1 MAASPAERERALR
14 RRRRRERQA
23 VVFGSLVA
31 ALAIGGLGSAAV
43 YTGAMTVPFLDRD
56 FTTPSP
62 TPTAESLP
70 APCVPEGTLPVGYSG
85 IDLQVLNGAGTAGLA
100 GTVAGQLGD
109 RGFEEVETGNYPG
122 TYRGETQV
130 LFGQAGLEAAYTLA
144 AHLEA
149 PVLQLDQREG
159 AGIDLVV
166 GTEYTT
172 LLDPAVVDLDPT
184 TPLEP
189 APSCVPLEDA
199 LLTAPAPLVSTA
211 EEGEEAEG
219 GGEAEGEEPAD
230 DGAEGEG

>member
-14 RRRRRERQA
+14 RRRRHERQA

-70 APCVPEGTLPVGYSG
+70 SPCVPEGTLPVGYAG
-85 IDLQVLNGAGTAGLA
+85 IELQVLNGAGTAGLA
-100 GTVAGQLGD
+100 RTVATQLGD
-109 RGFEEVETGNYPG
+109 RGFEQIELGNYPG
-122 TYRGETQV
+122 TYRGETQIQ
-130 LFGQAGLEAAYTLA
+130 FGQAGLEAAYTLA

-159 AGIDLVV
+159 PGVDLVV
-166 GTEYTT
+166 GTEYTS

-184 TPLEP
+184 VPLESV
-189 APSCVPLEDA
+189 PSCVPLEDA
-199 LLTAPAPLVSTA
+199 LLTAPAPMVSTSD
-211 EEGEEAEG
+211 EGE
-219 GGEAEGEEPAD
+219 EAEGEEPAD